1 MRIKDIAHLNK
12 RAGLY
17 ALFGEDG
24 HLYLTKA
31 DGSLVSVAHLPC
43 ISTVGLVKLYVYE
56 PWVCV
61 TERFG
66 THAALINLENASV
79 REMNREDYHANV
91 SSYSIGFV
99 ERGGRVLI
107 IHQTEWNRLDIMDA
121 ETGDCLTDRRVDCRL
136 VEPSYQRDD
145 GEWMPD
151 KYEEENYID
160 YFHSLLHVSPDG
172 SYFLSNGWIWH
183 PLGQVTYYHTDDFL
197 KCYEPSKVSVEYCHE
212 DNWDRPCAF
221 VGDDRFVIAVDDMRK
236 GDALEEEELEGHP
249 YKQLQ
254 FYCMHMSVREDPY
267 DGRILAKAREVEC
280 SAFTPDKDGHVH
292 GELVWDCAYGSLVA
306 ITPNGTFALNLD
318 GEVLGS
324 HPDCKCT
331 EDNPFSQ
338 EQSCDLGWHYN
349 PESHLLYH
357 WSQEMGAVE
366 ERRVDRTGY

>member
-1 MRIKDIAHLNK
+1 
-12 RAGLY
+12 
-17 ALFGEDG
+17 
-24 HLYLTKA
+24 
-31 DGSLVSVAHLPC
+31 
-43 ISTVGLVKLYVYE
+43 
-56 PWVCV
+56 V

-66 THAALINLENASV
+66 THAALVHLENASV
-79 REMNREDYHANV
+79 REMSREDYHADV

-121 ETGDCLTDRRVDCRL
+121 ETGNCLTDRKVDCRL
-136 VEPSYQRDD
+136 VEPSYQRAD
-145 GEWMPD
+145 GEWVPD

-197 KCYEPSKVSVEYCHE
+197 KRYEPSKVSVEYCHV

-236 GDALEEEELEGHP
+236 DDALEEEELEGHT

-254 FYCMHMSVREDPY
+254 FYCMNMSIREDPY
-267 DGRILAKAREVEC
+267 EGRILAKEREAEC
-280 SAFTPDKDGHVH
+280 GAFIPDEYGNVH
-292 GELVWDCAYGSLVA
+292 GELVWDYAYGYLVA

-318 GEVLGS
+318 GEVLEA
-324 HPDCKCT
+324 HLECKCA

-338 EQSCDLGWHYN
+338 KQSCDLGWHYS
-349 PESHLLYH
+349 PEIHLLYH
-357 WSQEMGAVE
+357 WSQEMGTVE
-366 ERRVDRTGY
+366 ERQFDCPGY